1 MLDENVTVS
10 SYDKRSFLSGIAVG
24 RQLKGW
30 ATGGSGEGGGGGTG
44 SISITENGEYDV
56 KQYAVAVVDVP
67 AGEEPTGSISM
78 TENGTYDVKQY
89 ALAVVN
95 VRQETLIRLPYEVLM
110 LDDELI
116 VVDTTALIA
125 HVLPPYSDISLP
137 YEALM
142 LDSEIMLVAETDI
155 VQV

>member
-1 MLDENVTVS
+1 MADGS

-30 ATGGSGEGGGGGTG
+30 ATGGNAGGGGSG
-44 SISITENGEYDV
+44 SLSITENGEYDV
-56 KQYAVAVVDVP
+56 KKYA
-67 AGEEPTGSISM
+67 M
-78 TENGTYDVKQY
+78 
-89 ALAVVN
+89 AVVN

-116 VVDTTALIA
+116 VVDSTALIA
-125 HVLPPYSDISLP
+125 HMLPPYSDISLP

-142 LDSEIMLVAETDI
+142 LDSEIMLVAKTDI